1 MTESNLFSSAFVFYV
16 LSLVVYFLV
25 HFARRE
31 KWAKGALILA
41 VIGFCSQTVALLL
54 RTFSSGHAPFTNMYE
69 SLSFLSWAIV
79 LALIIFGRSS
89 LMPRLGPYLMLI
101 VVGLVA
107 LASSPLMPKEAT
119 PLVPAL
125 QSYWL
130 WLHVSVTLLGEAFFA
145 VAFAASIIYIHF
157 VFAPYIHSRIL
168 GWKGKRSA
176 WIAIVRLVDAMY
188 TYFGLNAADSDEKK
202 ERLDALA
209 YRAVAVGFPLFTL
222 GGLVFGMV
230 WAYRAWGRY
239 WGWDPKEVWS
249 LITWFVFALYLH
261 TRIVMGWKG
270 KRSALIAIL
279 GFLAALFTYFG
290 VNYLLAGLH
299 SYA

>member
-1 MTESNLFSSAFVFYV
+1 MSESTFFTLAFIVYFAAALAYFAFLFS
-16 LSLVVYFLV
+16 
-25 HFARRE
+25 RKE
-31 KWAKGALILA
+31 KLA
-41 VIGFCSQTVALLL
+41 VAGLWLAVVGLLFHTLALVMRTVQ
-54 RTFSSGHAPFTNMYE
+54 SGHAPFTNMYE
-69 SLSFLSWAIV
+69 SLSFLAWASIFAYIIV
-79 LALIIFGRSS
+79 EWRYRVRRPGAYIL
-89 LMPRLGPYLMLI
+89 LI
-101 VVGLVA
+101 VIALMA

-145 VAFAASIIYIHF
+145 VAFVTSVMFLI
-157 VFAPYIHSRIL
+157 
-168 GWKGKRSA
+168 
-176 WIAIVRLVDAMY
+176 
-188 TYFGLNAADSDEKK
+188 ADSREKK
-202 ERLDALA
+202 GRPAVSGLTAERLDSIS
-209 YRAVAVGFPLFTL
+209 YRTIAIGFPLFTL

-230 WAYRAWGRY
+230 WAYKAWGSY
-239 WGWDPKEVWS
+239 WSWDPKEVWS

-270 KRSALIAIL
+270 RRSAAIAVF

>member
-1 MTESNLFSSAFVFYV
+1 MTESTIFTIAFALYA
-16 LSLVVYFLV
+16 LSLVVYFAAL
-25 HFARRE
+25 FARRE
-31 KWAKGALILA
+31 KWAGSAFVLAVLGFLAHTAALIL
-41 VIGFCSQTVALLL
+41 
-54 RTFSSGHAPFTNMYE
+54 RTLTSGHAPFTNMFE
-69 SLSFLSWAIV
+69 SLSFLSWAVV
-79 LALIIFGRSS
+79 LALIVFGRTSRV
-89 LMPRLGPYLMLI
+89 PRLGPYLMLI
-101 VVGLVA
+101 VVALVA
-107 LASSPLMPKEAT
+107 LASSPLMPKSAT

-145 VAFAASIIYIHF
+145 VAFIASLLY
-157 VFAPYIHSRIL
+157 L
-168 GWKGKRSA
+168 
-176 WIAIVRLVDAMY
+176 
-188 TYFGLNAADSDEKK
+188 AADAEEKRT
-202 ERLDALA
+202 RLDALA

-222 GGLVFGMV
+222 GGLVFGMI

-239 WGWDPKEVWS
+239 WAWDPKEVWS

-270 KRSALIAIL
+270 RRSALIAII

>member
-1 MTESNLFSSAFVFYV
+1 MNESLLFLATFILYIISAFY
-16 LSLVVYFLV
+16 YFFFL
-25 HFARRE
+25 FKKRE
-31 KWAKGALILA
+31 NLA
-41 VIGFCSQTVALLL
+41 VIGFSFALVGLFIHTIAL
-54 RTFSSGHAPFTNMYE
+54 VWRTFESGHAPFTNMYE
-69 SLSFLSWAIV
+69 SLSFLAWSSI
-79 LALIIFGRSS
+79 LAYIIIEFKYKIR
-89 LMPRLGPYLMLI
+89 RAGPYFLLI
-101 VVGLVA
+101 VIALMA

-145 VAFAASIIYIHF
+145 IAFITSIMY
-157 VFAPYIHSRIL
+157 
-168 GWKGKRSA
+168 
-176 WIAIVRLVDAMY
+176 LV
-188 TYFGLNAADSDEKK
+188 ADSK
-202 ERLDALA
+202 ERKGIKSGLSSEKLDSVS
-209 YRAVAVGFPLFTL
+209 YRCIAVGFPLFTL

-230 WAYRAWGRY
+230 WAYYAWGRF
-239 WGWDPKEVWS
+239 WSWDPKETWS
-249 LITWFVFALYLH
+249 LITWFFFALYLH

-270 KRSALIAIL
+270 RRSGYVAII

>member
-1 MTESNLFSSAFVFYV
+1 MTESTIFLLTFILYIISAFFYLAFLFSKKPD
-16 LSLVVYFLV
+16 
-25 HFARRE
+25 R
-31 KWAKGALILA
+31 AKIGSVMA
-41 VIGFCSQTVALLL
+41 VIGLVLHTAALIVRTVE
-54 RTFSSGHAPFTNMYE
+54 SGHAPFTNMYE
-69 SLSFLSWAIV
+69 SLSFLSWAMV
-79 LALIIFGRSS
+79 LALIVFSRKSRV
-89 LMPRLGPYLMLI
+89 PRLGPYLMLI

-107 LASSPLMPKEAT
+107 LASSPLMPKGAT

-145 VAFAASIIYIHF
+145 VAFVSSLLY
-157 VFAPYIHSRIL
+157 L
-168 GWKGKRSA
+168 
-176 WIAIVRLVDAMY
+176 
-188 TYFGLNAADSDEKK
+188 AADTEEKK
-202 ERLDALA
+202 ERLDALS

-239 WGWDPKEVWS
+239 WAWDPKEVWS

-270 KRSALIAIL
+270 KRSAIIAIA

>member
-1 MTESNLFSSAFVFYV
+1 MTEPTLFTAAFVLYV
-16 LSLVVYFLV
+16 ASLVVYFASL
-25 HFARRE
+25 FARRE
-31 KWAKGALILA
+31 RWAKAAFVLA
-41 VIGFCSQTVALLL
+41 VAGFAGHTAALVLRTVA
-54 RTFSSGHAPFTNMYE
+54 SGHAPFTNMYE
-69 SLSFLSWAIV
+69 SLSFLSWSVV
-79 LALIIFGRSS
+79 LAVILFGRTPRV
-89 LMPRLGPYLMLI
+89 PRLAPYLMLI
-101 VVGLVA
+101 SVALVA
-107 LASSPLMPKEAT
+107 LASSPLMPKDAT

-145 VAFAASIIYIHF
+145 VAFVAGLLYL
-157 VFAPYIHSRIL
+157 FADE
-168 GWKGKRSA
+168 GEKR
-176 WIAIVRLVDAMY
+176 D
-188 TYFGLNAADSDEKK
+188 
-202 ERLDALA
+202 RLDALA

-270 KRSALIAIL
+270 KRSAWIAII

-290 VNYLLAGLH
+290 VNYILSGLH

>member
-1 MTESNLFSSAFVFYV
+1 MTESSLFTAAFALYV
-16 LSLVVYFLV
+16 AALVVYSAAL
-25 HFARRE
+25 FARRE
-31 KWAKGALILA
+31 KWDRAGLILA
-41 VIGFCSQTVALLL
+41 VIGLCFHTAALAL
-54 RTFSSGHAPFTNMYE
+54 RTGSSGHAPFTNMYE

-79 LALIIFGRSS
+79 VALIIFGRKSRVA
-89 LMPRLGPYLMLI
+89 RLGPYLMLI
-101 VVGLVA
+101 VVALVA
-107 LASSPLMPKEAT
+107 LASSPLMPKGAA

-145 VAFAASIIYIHF
+145 VAFVASILY
-157 VFAPYIHSRIL
+157 L
-168 GWKGKRSA
+168 
-176 WIAIVRLVDAMY
+176 
-188 TYFGLNAADSDEKK
+188 AAGTEEKK

-222 GGLVFGMV
+222 GGLIFGMV

-239 WGWDPKEVWS
+239 WAWDPKEVWS

-270 KRSALIAIL
+270 KRSAWIAIA

>member
-1 MTESNLFSSAFVFYV
+1 MTESTIFTIAFALYA
-16 LSLVVYFLV
+16 LSLVVYFAAL
-25 HFARRE
+25 FARRE
-31 KWAKGALILA
+31 KWAGSAFVLAVLGFLAHTAALIL
-41 VIGFCSQTVALLL
+41 
-54 RTFSSGHAPFTNMYE
+54 RTLTSGHAPFTNMFE
-69 SLSFLSWAIV
+69 SLSFLSWAVV
-79 LALIIFGRSS
+79 LALIVFGRTSRV
-89 LMPRLGPYLMLI
+89 PRLGPYLMLI
-101 VVGLVA
+101 VVALVA
-107 LASSPLMPKEAT
+107 LASSPLMPKSAT

-145 VAFAASIIYIHF
+145 VAFIASLLY
-157 VFAPYIHSRIL
+157 L
-168 GWKGKRSA
+168 
-176 WIAIVRLVDAMY
+176 
-188 TYFGLNAADSDEKK
+188 AADAEEKRT
-202 ERLDALA
+202 RLDALA

-230 WAYRAWGRY
+230 WAYKAWGTY
-239 WGWDPKEVWS
+239 WSWDPKEVWS

-270 KRSALIAIL
+270 RRSAAIAII

>member
-1 MTESNLFSSAFVFYV
+1 MEATLFTIVFILYILSAFFYLGFAFTKKKAAAGIGSV
-16 LSLVVYFLV
+16 LAWSGLAL
-25 HFARRE
+25 HTA
-31 KWAKGALILA
+31 ALI
-41 VIGFCSQTVALLL
+41 VRTVE
-54 RTFSSGHAPFTNMYE
+54 SGHAPFTNMYE
-69 SLSFLSWAIV
+69 SLSFLAWASV
-79 LALIIFGRSS
+79 LAFVLIDRKFRI
-89 LMPRLGPYLMLI
+89 PKIGPYLML
-101 VVGLVA
+101 VAVGLVA
-107 LASSPLMPKEAT
+107 LASSPLMPKDAT

-145 VAFAASIIYIHF
+145 VAFITSIMYLAAKT
-157 VFAPYIHSRIL
+157 P
-168 GWKGKRSA
+168 
-176 WIAIVRLVDAMY
+176 
-188 TYFGLNAADSDEKK
+188 EKK
-202 ERLDALA
+202 AEMDSVS
-209 YRAVAVGFPLFTL
+209 YRCVAVGFPLFTL

-230 WAYRAWGRY
+230 WAYKAWGTY
-239 WGWDPKEVWS
+239 WSWDPKEVWS

-270 KRSALIAIL
+270 KRSAIIAII

>member
-1 MTESNLFSSAFVFYV
+1 MSESTFFLAAFFLYIGAAFFYFIFMFSKKEKTAGTGLLLASTG
-16 LSLVVYFLV
+16 LVVHTLALV
-25 HFARRE
+25 
-31 KWAKGALILA
+31 W
-41 VIGFCSQTVALLL
+41 
-54 RTFSSGHAPFTNMYE
+54 RTMESGHAPFTNMYE
-69 SLSFLSWAIV
+69 SLSFLAWSSMFAYV
-79 LALIIFGRSS
+79 LIEFKYRIRRAGPYIMLIILG
-89 LMPRLGPYLMLI
+89 LM
-101 VVGLVA
+101 A
-107 LASSPLMPKEAT
+107 LASSPLMPKEAA

-145 VAFAASIIYIHF
+145 VAFVTSFLYLAA
-157 VFAPYIHSRIL
+157 
-168 GWKGKRSA
+168 
-176 WIAIVRLVDAMY
+176 
-188 TYFGLNAADSDEKK
+188 AAREKK
-202 ERLDALA
+202 GAAKKSSLSAARLDAIS
-209 YRAVAVGFPLFTL
+209 YKCVAVGFPLFTL

-230 WAYRAWGRY
+230 WAYKAWGAY
-239 WGWDPKEVWS
+239 WSWDPKETWS

-270 KRSALIAIL
+270 KRSALIAII

>member
-1 MTESNLFSSAFVFYV
+1 MTEATLFTITFSLYILSALV
-16 LSLVVYFLV
+16 SLASL
-25 HFARRE
+25 FARKE
-31 KWAKGALILA
+31 KWAAAGLVLAAAGLVTHTGAMI
-41 VIGFCSQTVALLL
+41 L
-54 RTFSSGHAPFTNMYE
+54 RTVVSRHAPFTNMYE
-69 SLSFLSWAIV
+69 SLSFLAWAFV
-79 LALIIFGRSS
+79 LALIVLGKKFRI
-89 LMPRLGPYLMLI
+89 PRITAYMMLI

-107 LASSPLMPKEAT
+107 LASSPLMPKEAA

-130 WLHVSVTLLGEAFFA
+130 WLHVSITLLGEAFFA
-145 VAFAASIIYIHF
+145 VAF
-157 VFAPYIHSRIL
+157 
-168 GWKGKRSA
+168 
-176 WIAIVRLVDAMY
+176 IA
-188 TYFGLNAADSDEKK
+188 GLLYLRADTEEKK
-202 ERLDALA
+202 LKMDSVS

-230 WAYRAWGRY
+230 WAYKAWGTY
-239 WGWDPKEVWS
+239 WSWDPKEVWS

-270 KRSALIAIL
+270 KRSALIVII

-290 VNYLLAGLH
+290 VNYLLSGLH

>member
-1 MTESNLFSSAFVFYV
+1 MTESTLFTIAFALYAASLLVYFAA
-16 LSLVVYFLV
+16 LFAKRERWSRSGAFLALLGLAAHTAALVV
-25 HFARRE
+25 
-31 KWAKGALILA
+31 
-41 VIGFCSQTVALLL
+41 
-54 RTFSSGHAPFTNMYE
+54 RTATAGHAPFTNMYE

-79 LALIIFGRSS
+79 LALLILARSAKT
-89 LMPRLGPYLMLI
+89 PRLGPYLMLI
-101 VVGLVA
+101 VVALVA

-145 VAFAASIIYIHF
+145 VAFVAGILYLASP
-157 VFAPYIHSRIL
+157 AP
-168 GWKGKRSA
+168 
-176 WIAIVRLVDAMY
+176 D
-188 TYFGLNAADSDEKK
+188 KK
-202 ERLDALA
+202 ERFDALA

-222 GGLVFGMV
+222 GGLIFGMI

-239 WGWDPKEVWS
+239 WAWDPKEVWS
-249 LITWFVFALYLH
+249 LITWLVFALYLH

-270 KRSALIAIL
+270 KRSALIAII

-290 VNYLLAGLH
+290 VNYLLSGLH

>member
-1 MTESNLFSSAFVFYV
+1 MNESTLFLITFILYIVAAFFYFAFQFSKKESMAGIGYKFAFVG
-16 LSLVVYFLV
+16 LIV
-25 HFARRE
+25 HSA
-31 KWAKGALILA
+31 ALIL
-41 VIGFCSQTVALLL
+41 
-54 RTFSSGHAPFTNMYE
+54 RTIESGHAPFTNMYE
-69 SLSFLSWAIV
+69 SLSFLAWSAI
-79 LALIIFGRSS
+79 LAYVVIEGKFKIRKA
-89 LMPRLGPYLMLI
+89 GPYFMLI
-101 VVGLVA
+101 VIGLMA

-130 WLHVSVTLLGEAFFA
+130 WLHVSVTLIGEAFFA
-145 VAFAASIIYIHF
+145 VGFVTSILYLI
-157 VFAPYIHSRIL
+157 
-168 GWKGKRSA
+168 
-176 WIAIVRLVDAMY
+176 
-188 TYFGLNAADSDEKK
+188 ADSREKK
-202 ERLDALA
+202 GTAKESSLSAEKLDSVS
-209 YRAVAVGFPLFTL
+209 YRCVAIGFPLFTL

-230 WAYRAWGRY
+230 WAYKAWGTY
-239 WGWDPKEVWS
+239 WSWDPKETWS

-270 KRSALIAIL
+270 RRSALIAII

>member
-1 MTESNLFSSAFVFYV
+1 MTESTLFTGAFALYV
-16 LSLVVYFLV
+16 GALVVYFAGL
-25 HFARRE
+25 FAR
-31 KWAKGALILA
+31 KDGWAKSGLILA
-41 VIGFCSQTVALLL
+41 VLGFCGHTAALLL
-54 RTFSSGHAPFTNMYE
+54 RTASSGHAPFTNMFE
-69 SLSFLSWAIV
+69 SLSFLSWAVV
-79 LALIIFGRSS
+79 LALIIFGRKSRV
-89 LMPRLGPYLMLI
+89 PRLGPYLMLI

-107 LASSPLMPKEAT
+107 LASSPLMPKGAT

-130 WLHVSVTLLGEAFFA
+130 WLHVSVTLLGEAFFS
-145 VAFAASIIYIHF
+145 VAFVASLLY
-157 VFAPYIHSRIL
+157 L
-168 GWKGKRSA
+168 
-176 WIAIVRLVDAMY
+176 
-188 TYFGLNAADSDEKK
+188 AADTEEKK

-230 WAYRAWGRY
+230 WAYRAWGTY
-239 WGWDPKEVWS
+239 WSWDPKEVWS

-270 KRSALIAIL
+270 KRSALIAII

>member
-1 MTESNLFSSAFVFYV
+1 MNESTLFLVTFILYIISAFFYLSFLFSKKPRQAKTGSALAIAGLAVQ
-16 LSLVVYFLV
+16 
-25 HFARRE
+25 AI
-31 KWAKGALILA
+31 ALI
-41 VIGFCSQTVALLL
+41 VRTVE
-54 RTFSSGHAPFTNMYE
+54 SGHAPFTNMYE
-69 SLSFLSWAIV
+69 SLSFLSWASV
-79 LALIIFGRSS
+79 LAFVIIDKKFGISRI
-89 LMPRLGPYLMLI
+89 GAYIMLI
-101 VVGLVA
+101 VIGLVA

-145 VAFAASIIYIHF
+145 VAFIASIVY
-157 VFAPYIHSRIL
+157 L
-168 GWKGKRSA
+168 
-176 WIAIVRLVDAMY
+176 
-188 TYFGLNAADSDEKK
+188 AAKEPEKK
-202 ERLDALA
+202 EKMDSVS
-209 YRAVAVGFPLFTL
+209 YRSVAVGFPLFTL

-230 WAYRAWGRY
+230 WAYKAWGTY
-239 WGWDPKEVWS
+239 WSWDPKEVWS
-249 LITWFVFALYLH
+249 LITWVVFALYLH

-270 KRSALIAIL
+270 KRSAIIAIL

>member
-1 MTESNLFSSAFVFYV
+1 LTETTFFTLTFILYILSALGYLASLFTRNERWAGTGFV
-16 LSLVVYFLV
+16 LAAAGLAA
-25 HFARRE
+25 HT
-31 KWAKGALILA
+31 GAMI
-41 VIGFCSQTVALLL
+41 L
-54 RTFSSGHAPFTNMYE
+54 RTVVSGHAPFTNMYE
-69 SLSFLSWAIV
+69 SLSFLAWASV
-79 LALIIFGRSS
+79 LALIVLDRKFHI
-89 LMPRLGPYLMLI
+89 PRIASYVMLI

-107 LASSPLMPKEAT
+107 LASSPLMPKDAT

-145 VAFAASIIYIHF
+145 VAFVASLLYL
-157 VFAPYIHSRIL
+157 R
-168 GWKGKRSA
+168 
-176 WIAIVRLVDAMY
+176 
-188 TYFGLNAADSDEKK
+188 ADTEEKK
-202 ERLDALA
+202 QKLDSVA

-230 WAYRAWGRY
+230 WAYKAWGTY
-239 WGWDPKEVWS
+239 WSWDPKEVWS

-270 KRSALIAIL
+270 KRSALIAII

>member
-1 MTESNLFSSAFVFYV
+1 MTESTLFTIAFVSYA
-16 LSLVVYFLV
+16 LSLLVYFAAL
-25 HFARRE
+25 FARRDR
-31 KWAKGALILA
+31 WAGGGLVLA
-41 VIGFCSQTVALLL
+41 VIGFAVHTAALVL
-54 RTFSSGHAPFTNMYE
+54 RTVSSGHAPFTNMFE

-79 LALIIFGRSS
+79 LALIVFGRSS
-89 LMPRLGPYLMLI
+89 LISRLGPYLMLI
-101 VVGLVA
+101 VVALVA

-145 VAFAASIIYIHF
+145 VAFVASLLYL
-157 VFAPYIHSRIL
+157 ASNNEE
-168 GWKGKRSA
+168 KR
-176 WIAIVRLVDAMY
+176 
-188 TYFGLNAADSDEKK
+188 K
-202 ERLDALA
+202 RLDALA

-230 WAYRAWGRY
+230 WAYRAWGSY
-239 WGWDPKEVWS
+239 WSWDPKEVWS

-270 KRSALIAIL
+270 KRSAWIAVI